1 MTSPDPQAASVFVY
15 VLEPLTAHRPVLFQ
29 SASLWGVCQTMR
41 AEFEDEPPLAPQAV
55 SATQIAPSTSIKAP
69 TGKLMLV
76 PALMMSLEPSATVIS
91 PFRLIVP
98 VHVSVP
104 VIVPE
109 VVSLTADADGNV
121 INPARLESKRRATND
136 RLFRDV

>member
-1 MTSPDPQAASVFVY
+1 
-15 VLEPLTAHRPVLFQ
+15 
-29 SASLWGVCQTMR
+29 MR

-136 RLFRDV
+136 RLFWDV